1 MRMGV
6 TRQIFELNLLGII
19 LHVLMIIK
27 ELKMGVTRGPTYLV
41 II

>member
-6 TRQIFELNLLGII
+6 IRQIFELNVWGTI

-27 ELKMGVTRGPTYLV
+27 EMKIGVARGPTYLV
-41 II
+41 FI